1 MPRIGLISR
10 KYGAKPRAATALSA
24 VAPLKDH
31 GSVAFVVPADPNL
44 RSSFGDTSPQPHPS
58 WLEVTE
64 HMCERMP
71 NFDSRLQGTTVL
83 ESNLDNGNTEALD
96 TIASA
101 DTVLLLGCHH
111 SDTPQRLKDAL
122 ARANGRSS
130 SSSGSESS
138 GPPVAVLAHASSD
151 DVMGLQRVDNFKLS
165 GGNPLARV
173 AGKRV
178 PWTRAARGKRLLNQ
192 ASMLLDRNSSEDLL
206 YALFFV
212 LGAYV
217 VKDLEL
223 VSACEA

>member
-1 MPRIGLISR
+1 
-10 KYGAKPRAATALSA
+10 
-24 VAPLKDH
+24 
-31 GSVAFVVPADPNL
+31 
-44 RSSFGDTSPQPHPS
+44 
-58 WLEVTE
+58 
-64 HMCERMP
+64 MP